1 MALKAANAN
10 AKQIQFQ
17 SVPLSTS
24 VKPSKEHLNTGV
36 GSMNIMLYYT
46 MLAICII
53 ILTTIE
59 MFRVSI

>member
-1 MALKAANAN
+1 MVLKAANAN

-36 GSMNIMLYYT
+36 GSMNIMLVYK
-46 MLAICII
+46 
-53 ILTTIE
+53 
-59 MFRVSI
+59 